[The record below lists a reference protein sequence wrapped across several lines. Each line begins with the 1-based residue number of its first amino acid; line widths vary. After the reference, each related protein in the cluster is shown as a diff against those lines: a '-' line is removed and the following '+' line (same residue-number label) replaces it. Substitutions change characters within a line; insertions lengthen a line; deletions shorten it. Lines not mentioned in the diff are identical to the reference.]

1 MDINQQTTENSPIAG
16 YCRACGKPL
25 TPESRRYAGGT
36 IYCDEHAPA
45 AAAASPPPV
54 PAASISASPG
64 LAFAL
69 GLIPGVGA
77 IYNGQYAKGLVH
89 AIIFGLLITIM
100 SSDIDP
106 LQPIIGIM
114 IAAFLFYMAFEASHT
129 ARRRML
135 GQPVDEF
142 SSLVNVRQ
150 QSYTGGLLLIVLGV
164 VFLLNTL
171 DILSLRQVLKF
182 WPVLLI
188 ALGATML
195 YQRIRTDAGDR
206 PGPDSSPSMTS
217 EVHNER

>member
-1 MDINQQTTENSPIAG
+1 MDINQEQTASSPIAG

-25 TPESRRYAGGT
+25 TPETRRFAGGT

-45 AAAASPPPV
+45 AAAAMPPV
-54 PAASISASPG
+54 MPASTVSASPG
-64 LAFAL
+64 LAFVL
-69 GLIPGVGA
+69 GMIPGVGA

-89 AIIFGLLITIM
+89 AIIFGLLITIL

-106 LQPIIGIM
+106 LQPIVAIM
-114 IAAFLFYMAFEASHT
+114 TAAFVFYMAFEASHT
-129 ARRRML
+129 AKRRML

-142 SSLVNVRQ
+142 SSLINVRQ

-171 DILSLRQVLKF
+171 DIISLRQVLKF

-195 YQRIRTDAGDR
+195 YQRIRTDSVDR
-206 PGPDSSPSMTS
+206 SGPDASPSMTS